1 MHRDEQPNGQR
12 RQENHKRICAAEQ
25 RAKQNTPA
33 AHRFA
38 QQRASQQQQKI
49 IYDDIHDQQN
59 VNIYDHT
66 SAPKNIRHRYYNDV
80 GFDNLSNCGRIYDF
94 AVRK

>member
-1 MHRDEQPNGQR
+1 MHRNKQPDGQR
-12 RQENHKRICAAEQ
+12 RQKNHQRICAAEQ
-25 RAKQNTPA
+25 CAEQNAPS

-38 QQRASQQQQKI
+38 QQRTSQQQQKI
-49 IYDDIHDQQN
+49 IYDDVHNQQN
-59 VNIYDHT
+59 VNIYNHAHT
-66 SAPKNIRHRYYNDV
+66 PKKIRHRYYNDV